1 MSWNN
6 NISFPNWAGSGI
18 ANNYVFPSI
27 SSINISSSNI
37 SASNISTYNL
47 TAYNGFISYNS
58 NITTT
63 TNAVILNP
71 GTILTGNNGSLYV
84 NGVLLST
91 PSNISSIGDWS
102 KFQAISNVNMNS
114 FSLNNVSNITA
125 SNQISANT
133 FVGATSVV
141 APDIQAVSMSATN
154 GNFPALTSVNLTSS
168 THSNSGNFVNT
179 GNTSLG
185 NDLSVA
191 GYATFALDIQCDTI
205 IRTPNI
211 DTSFARV
218 FKELRVAPIS
228 PVSPNIGTIISPSTI
243 VTDTLIA
250 RNSISTILISTGSL
264 FANTV
269 DVGSNL
275 IVPNIDCS
283 NITVV
288 DTATIETLNVEGT
301 ATIYTL
307 ENTFGANFQ
316 AGASV
321 ENVLNVNCDVDF
333 PFNTTAD
340 PLVLPPQTQPLYD
353 MSYIRNITCGGIL
366 VQGGWNGNTVLPPYH
381 NASLLTVGNSGG
393 LTSQGVVQI
402 NGQLPDPANPG
413 TNLTTALTVYGD
425 VEIGGI
431 SPLNWGT
438 LTSYNGCRLL
448 GENPDGLALEVAGI
462 VDIVGVTNITGAT
475 TIEGATGIL
484 GNTTITGAL
493 EVTGGCLFTG
503 GLAQLGGD
511 FTLGANGTTFT
522 GTINTPLTINNNTS
536 FNNFNINNVGTLTA
550 TNVNATNINATNFTT
565 SNIFTSNATIP
576 YLSTIAMIVYPLDEE
591 TSGAIVF
598 TDISGGINTV
608 MGQSYD
614 TFLINTTSSIVVLAN
629 EGDMILASK
638 GNASLGSTEGN
649 ASLGAPNGAITLNS
663 SNQITLT
670 SDDGGIGLD
679 CETGIFMNNNYG
691 ASLNLNLENIVAES
705 QVGDISLTAGSNII
719 LQASNNIFCESKD
732 EYYISTI
739 KITLTRDVYMSNIYG
754 IGGTNIRVND
764 NINMSNSVLYA
775 GSITAD
781 YAYISTLSAPVGS
794 SNAINVVNPLNMTN
808 QNISNVNKM
817 YYASTRQP
825 FIQFGSN
832 TTGTGAG
839 GTTVTL
845 PVPYANSNYAIQLT
859 YIGQPAGNQ
868 VLHTITQTTSNFSFH
883 GHNNSLA
890 YWTTLGFNN

>member
-1 MSWNN
+1 
-6 NISFPNWAGSGI
+6 
-18 ANNYVFPSI
+18 
-27 SSINISSSNI
+27 
-37 SASNISTYNL
+37 
-47 TAYNGFISYNS
+47 
-58 NITTT
+58 
-63 TNAVILNP
+63 
-71 GTILTGNNGSLYV
+71 
-84 NGVLLST
+84 
-91 PSNISSIGDWS
+91 
-102 KFQAISNVNMNS
+102 
-114 FSLNNVSNITA
+114 
-125 SNQISANT
+125 
-133 FVGATSVV
+133 
-141 APDIQAVSMSATN
+141 
-154 GNFPALTSVNLTSS
+154 
-168 THSNSGNFVNT
+168 
-179 GNTSLG
+179 
-185 NDLSVA
+185 
-191 GYATFALDIQCDTI
+191 
-205 IRTPNI
+205 
-211 DTSFARV
+211 
-218 FKELRVAPIS
+218 
-228 PVSPNIGTIISPSTI
+228 
-243 VTDTLIA
+243 
-250 RNSISTILISTGSL
+250 
-264 FANTV
+264 
-269 DVGSNL
+269 
-275 IVPNIDCS
+275 
-283 NITVV
+283 
-288 DTATIETLNVEGT
+288 
-301 ATIYTL
+301 
-307 ENTFGANFQ
+307 
-316 AGASV
+316 
-321 ENVLNVNCDVDF
+321 
-333 PFNTTAD
+333 
-340 PLVLPPQTQPLYD
+340 
-353 MSYIRNITCGGIL
+353 
-366 VQGGWNGNTVLPPYH
+366 
-381 NASLLTVGNSGG
+381 
-393 LTSQGVVQI
+393 
-402 NGQLPDPANPG
+402 
-413 TNLTTALTVYGD
+413 
-425 VEIGGI
+425 
-431 SPLNWGT
+431 
-438 LTSYNGCRLL
+438 
-448 GENPDGLALEVAGI
+448 
-462 VDIVGVTNITGAT
+462 
-475 TIEGATGIL
+475 
-484 GNTTITGAL
+484 
-493 EVTGGCLFTG
+493 
-503 GLAQLGGD
+503 
-511 FTLGANGTTFT
+511 
-522 GTINTPLTINNNTS
+522 
-536 FNNFNINNVGTLTA
+536 
-550 TNVNATNINATNFTT
+550 
-565 SNIFTSNATIP
+565 
-576 YLSTIAMIVYPLDEE
+576 
-591 TSGAIVF
+591 
-598 TDISGGINTV
+598 